1 MKKFIVILILFF
13 IALFNN
19 VFAAEQYRIRP
30 ACFDISG
37 SLIFLPIKTNSI
49 NPITNNIQFSKMD
62 DKNGVILEIKSAMI
76 DNQYEDLFFSTGNLK
91 EFQIV
96 QQTPSSVKIAMYFKD
111 NYNVS
116 NVKIGNI
123 NNNIVITMTPLQPY
137 GMNYY
142 INTYRENDNPKDYR
156 EDLLITSR
164 TIEKQV
170 TPIANTKNIN
180 KSAMN
185 EINQAFS
192 NSNYQTNEVFGNY
205 EVKNVSE
212 NNTLRSKYYV
222 NNISIKDNLFSISG
236 IGTVGIQKPFLL
248 EKPLRMVFD
257 LPNTLLNKN
266 LSNKEF
272 VLTNGDKIK
281 AGQFTTDTTRLVV
294 TSEQAAKYIPVY
306 SADSQSLLI
315 TNPQNLLTSHLPAQ
329 KTNIVKT
336 AFQKSSD
343 LYNLIFE
350 FDKPICY
357 AIKRTSGYFFV
368 YFLNA
373 ERYNESNFKSVI
385 RSTLYDDSII
395 SLMKNT
401 GMRLSI
407 PMANIEDIDTYLSP
421 DGRVFKISS
430 KKVKVVEPEPK
441 KEEKPKVKK
450 TDSVIRT
457 LPKYTGN
464 KNHNV
469 VVIDAGHGGKD
480 CGALRD
486 NVYEKDITLDV
497 SQRLQA
503 ILQKKGLKVY
513 MTRTNDT
520 YVSLQD
526 RTTYT
531 EGINPAIFVSVH
543 VNSCNVTS
551 PKGIE
556 THYYHDNSIEL
567 ANCVHTKLTKRVS
580 NTPNRGLLKSR
591 FYVINHTTVPAIL
604 VEIGFISNP
613 EEKHEMTTPQRKQAT
628 AEGIAEG
635 IIEYLNKQK

>member
-1 MKKFIVILILFF
+1 
-13 IALFNN
+13 
-19 VFAAEQYRIRP
+19 
-30 ACFDISG
+30 
-37 SLIFLPIKTNSI
+37 
-49 NPITNNIQFSKMD
+49 
-62 DKNGVILEIKSAMI
+62 
-76 DNQYEDLFFSTGNLK
+76 
-91 EFQIV
+91 
-96 QQTPSSVKIAMYFKD
+96 
-111 NYNVS
+111 
-116 NVKIGNI
+116 
-123 NNNIVITMTPLQPY
+123 MT
-137 GMNYY
+137 
-142 INTYRENDNPKDYR
+142 
-156 EDLLITSR
+156 
-164 TIEKQV
+164 
-170 TPIANTKNIN
+170 
-180 KSAMN
+180 
-185 EINQAFS
+185 
-192 NSNYQTNEVFGNY
+192 
-205 EVKNVSE
+205 
-212 NNTLRSKYYV
+212 
-222 NNISIKDNLFSISG
+222 
-236 IGTVGIQKPFLL
+236 
-248 EKPLRMVFD
+248 
-257 LPNTLLNKN
+257 
-266 LSNKEF
+266 
-272 VLTNGDKIK
+272 
-281 AGQFTTDTTRLVV
+281 
-294 TSEQAAKYIPVY
+294 
-306 SADSQSLLI
+306 
-315 TNPQNLLTSHLPAQ
+315 
-329 KTNIVKT
+329 
-336 AFQKSSD
+336 
-343 LYNLIFE
+343 
-350 FDKPICY
+350 
-357 AIKRTSGYFFV
+357 
-368 YFLNA
+368 
-373 ERYNESNFKSVI
+373 
-385 RSTLYDDSII
+385 
-395 SLMKNT
+395 
-401 GMRLSI
+401 
-407 PMANIEDIDTYLSP
+407 NIEDIDTYLSP

-450 TDSVIRT
+450 TNSVITT

-567 ANCVHTKLTKRVS
+567 ANCVHTKLTRRVS